1 MRVLYLVNDRPS
13 FFDQQVE
20 ALADHGVEP
29 TVLSVPGSRRHRG
42 KRSPSDYLRFYPS
55 VLRGALGEV
64 DLVHAHYGLLGPFG
78 LAQPRPV
85 VLSLWG
91 SELVGGID
99 RLRRISEF
107 SARFASATVV
117 PTREMRERLPTRAEL
132 IPFGIDTEL
141 FRPIPKREARERLG
155 WDPAARIVLFPYDTE
170 RAVKNYPL
178 ARRAVDRLGLDVELR
193 TVSGRPYEEMPL
205 VMNASDALLVTS
217 RYESGPMVVKE
228 AVACDLPVVS
238 TDVGFAREVL
248 RDVSHSYVC
257 EDEDEIVARLAEV
270 FVAGERSDGREVYD
284 PASLEETSEALFSLY
299 ERVLSR
305 G

>member
-20 ALADHGVEP
+20 ALSALGVEP
-29 TVLSVPGSRRHRG
+29 TVLSVPGSRRDHG
-42 KRSPSDYLRFYPS
+42 KRSPTDYLRFYPS
-55 VLRGALGEV
+55 VLRGALGEI

-78 LAQPRPV
+78 LAQPRPI

-117 PTREMRERLPTRAEL
+117 PTREMQERLPTPAEL
-132 IPFGIDTEL
+132 IPFGIDTDL
-141 FRPIPKREARERLG
+141 FRPIPTREARERLG
-155 WDPAARIVLFPYDTE
+155 WDPEARIVLFPYDTE

-205 VMNASDALLVTS
+205 VMNASDVLLVTS

-228 AVACDLPVVS
+228 AAACNVPVVS

-248 RDVSHSYVC
+248 DGVSHSYVC
-257 EDEDEIVARLAEV
+257 ADEDEIVARLAEV
-270 FVAGERSDGREVYD
+270 FVSGERSDGREVYD
-284 PASLEETSEALFSLY
+284 PASLEETGEALFSLY
-299 ERVLSR
+299 ERVLAR